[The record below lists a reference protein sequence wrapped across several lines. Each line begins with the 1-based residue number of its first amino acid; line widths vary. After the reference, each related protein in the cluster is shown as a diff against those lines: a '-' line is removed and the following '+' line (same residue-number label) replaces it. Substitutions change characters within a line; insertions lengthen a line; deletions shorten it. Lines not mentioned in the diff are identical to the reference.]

1 MLSTIARG
9 WRPCCWI
16 PEHGKFNIA
25 HNQRM
30 PVAPRFVYTGRP
42 KFPAP
47 LSNMVKK
54 QRGLKSKAIPRGITV
69 SLAGIRA
76 GGALAVDSAV
86 QKVMR
91 RSPDD
96 DDSEFARREARRF
109 VRELGKLKGTYVK
122 IGQMLAL
129 FGEQFLPAVLVDA
142 LRDLSDQTEPLHW
155 DALESFVRDSLG
167 ERFDQL
173 EIDPQ
178 AVAAASLA
186 QVHLAKVRATG
197 EWICLKLQY
206 PGLAAVIDSDFDAVV
221 RMLLL
226 ARWVKSGREL
236 DAWLESMREHLH
248 FEIDYAREADLTCKM
263 AELVRGVPVGDV
275 SYHVPAVHREFCTG
289 SVLALEYIE
298 GYSVVDANVGGLSLE
313 RRNILAKGMLDLFF
327 YELYDW
333 GFLQTDPNFGNYL
346 LRLDDRRKK
355 QGSDELVL
363 LDFGSVLDC
372 TAEFLYHLRLTI
384 AAGLQQDVPGL
395 VKGLTGLGCLQPDA
409 SEEGQQMFADF
420 CLHLLEPLR
429 PAQFLPQEYLNE
441 QGEYRWASS
450 RLMRRAGKQAAVSAT
465 SRHFTPPSR
474 DFALIAR
481 KLSGVF
487 SFISA
492 LEAEFNAHEMVM
504 VHINRWQQR
513 EQCGR
518 K

>member
-1 MLSTIARG
+1 
-9 WRPCCWI
+9 
-16 PEHGKFNIA
+16 
-25 HNQRM
+25 
-30 PVAPRFVYTGRP
+30 
-42 KFPAP
+42 
-47 LSNMVKK
+47 MVKK
-54 QRGLKSKAIPRGITV
+54 QRGLKGKAIPRSLSV

-91 RSPDD
+91 RSGDN

-109 VRELGKLKGTYVK
+109 VRELGRLKGTYVK

-129 FGEQFLPAVLVDA
+129 FGEQFLPPALVDA

-167 ERFDQL
+167 DRFYEL
-173 EIDPQ
+173 EIDPE
-178 AVAAASLA
+178 AIAAASLA

-206 PGLAAVIDSDFDAVV
+206 PGLAQVIDSDFDAVV

-226 ARWVKSGREL
+226 ARWVKAGRDL
-236 DAWLESMREHLH
+236 DDWLESMRAHLH
-248 FEIDYAREADLTCKM
+248 HEIDYRREAQLTNRM
-263 AELVRGVPVGDV
+263 AELVKGVDV
-275 SYHVPAVHREFCTG
+275 SGVTYHVPQVHEEFCTDT
-289 SVLALEYIE
+289 VLALEFIE
-298 GYSVVDANVGGLSLE
+298 GYSVADPDVTRLSIE
-313 RRNILAKGMLDLFF
+313 RRNAMAKGMLELFF

-346 LRLDDRRKK
+346 LCLDDRRKK
-355 QGSDELVL
+355 TGRDELVL

-372 TAEFLYHLRLTI
+372 SGEFLYHLRSTI
-384 AAGLQQDVPGL
+384 AAGMRGDSAGL
-395 VKGLTGLGCLQPDA
+395 VAGLTGLGCLQEDA

-420 CLHLLEPLR
+420 CLHLLEPLQ
-429 PAQFLPQEYLNE
+429 ATEKLPGEYLNE
-441 QGEYRWASS
+441 RGEYRWASS
-450 RLMRRAGKQAAVSAT
+450 RLMRRAGKQAAASAT

-487 SFISA
+487 SFISV
-492 LEAEFNAHEMVM
+492 LEAEFNAHDMVM
-504 VHINRWQQR
+504 AHIERWEHKESRGQR
-513 EQCGR
+513 
-518 K
+518 